1 MLNEKV
7 ELVSMNLTFIII
19 LITII
24 IIGFHASK
32 VSSNPNKNFF
42 NDNLFKS
49 LGVTINEIPCAC

>member
-24 IIGFHASK
+24 IIRFHASK
-32 VSSNPNKNFF
+32 VSSNPNKNLL
-42 NDNLFKS
+42 NDNLFKF
-49 LGVTINEIPCAC
+49 LGVTINEIPCGC